1 MNSLKK
7 FSNLNII
14 FTSPNID
21 PGNKEIIFH
30 IKKFLKKNKN
40 SYFFHSLGQQIF
52 FSLAKESEIFIGNSS
67 SGIMEIPFL
76 NVPVI
81 NIGSRQKNRFN
92 FSDILHVEAK
102 NQKITNAIKKK
113 LNNRNKVTAYIKKK
127 NTSNIISQ
135 NIIYFLKHSNKFKE
149 KIFYDLKDK
158 Y

>member
-1 MNSLKK
+1 
-7 FSNLNII
+7 
-14 FTSPNID
+14 
-21 PGNKEIIFH
+21 
-30 IKKFLKKNKN
+30 
-40 SYFFHSLGQQIF
+40 
-52 FSLAKESEIFIGNSS
+52 
-67 SGIMEIPFL
+67 MEIPFL